1 MRWQSWLVIG
11 CAAGLLGPQADAQS
25 RNRPPPQYKQWGEPD
40 QAKGLTI
47 LETFRSKA
55 IPAPYFLEF
64 TLRTYGKGRPD
75 LRLNGRMY
83 GGLNRNGPVSLLEI
97 DDDGQSTQS
106 SRYLIQN
113 GPVPVVWRSG
123 TATIEP
129 ELLVGEALS
138 APLYQTDVTPF
149 DLQLPYLFWQD
160 FVYEGLT
167 RFRGRPTDVFILY
180 PPLDERDLYPEISGV
195 RLYLDSQFDAMMQAE
210 ILDVEMAVAKQIN
223 LLEIR
228 KIDDAWMAK
237 TIDVKM
243 PDGNKTRF
251 QITAARM
258 NCDWDGMLF
267 QPDSLSGELP
277 VIPEEDLVRIE
288 APAPRDLRR

>member
-1 MRWQSWLVIG
+1 MRWRSWLVIG

-25 RNRPPPQYKQWGEPD
+25 RHRPPPQYKQWGEPD

-75 LRLNGRMY
+75 LRLKGRMY
-83 GGLNRNGPVSLLEI
+83 GGLNPNGPVSLLEV
-97 DDDGQSTQS
+97 DDDSES
-106 SRYLIQN
+106 PESIRYLIQN
-113 GPVPVVWRSG
+113 GPIPVVWRSG
-123 TATIEP
+123 FDSSDP
-129 ELLVGEALS
+129 EVLAGEALS
-138 APLYQTDVTPF
+138 DPLYGTDVTPF
-149 DLQLPYLFWQD
+149 DLQLPYLFWGD

-180 PPLDERDLYPEISGV
+180 PPVDVRDLYPGITGV

-210 ILDVEMAVAKQIN
+210 ILDEEMAVAKQIN

-243 PDGNKTRF
+243 PDGSKTRF
-251 QITAARM
+251 QIAAARM
-258 NCDWDGMLF
+258 NCDWDPMLF
-267 QPDSLSGELP
+267 QPDSLSGSLP

-288 APAPRDLRR
+288 GAVPRESRR